1 MTSEGI
7 IRVTVSAEGIR
18 ALGDALKAEE
28 DGRALRRE
36 LARDMRNALKPY
48 AALAKS
54 SIMSMR
60 SAGLGSSPRL
70 RSSIAKKIR
79 PEVKLGGMWTGA
91 RVKAFKTRNVRN
103 FPNAPKRTNRAS
115 GWRHPV
121 FGDRETWVDQT
132 GKIDWFDRSFTG
144 SGPQARQA
152 VHDAMENMA
161 RRIAARGPR

>member
-1 MTSEGI
+1 MTREGI
-7 IRVTVSAEGIR
+7 VRVTVSPEGIR
-18 ALGDALKAEE
+18 TLGSALRAEE

-48 AALAKS
+48 ATLAKS

-79 PEVKLGGMWTGA
+79 PEVKLGGRWTGA

-103 FPNAPKRTNRAS
+103 FPHAPKRTNRAS

-121 FGDRETWVDQT
+121 FGDREVWVDQT
-132 GKIDWFDRSFTG
+132 GKIDWFDRSFRGT
-144 SGPQARQA
+144 GPQARQA
-152 VHDAMENMA
+152 VHDAMENLA